1 MRVLKRPIVFI
12 HGFGGGSYEYW
23 PIRRFLQKKGM
34 TSCYEFSYTEKIGQV
49 SLKKTAWQLNAFLQ
63 SLPDP
68 EFDIV
73 ALSQGGIIARLAIA
87 HLIGKKIRMCVTVCT
102 PHHGSLL
109 AYVGFLPG
117 IRELRPGSP
126 LFQELDTSRAK
137 YYAVWNPLDM
147 MVIPGSSAKFE
158 YAQENKKVVAL
169 LHPLTFSHPE
179 TLKFIFE
186 KLSR

>member
-1 MRVLKRPIVFI
+1 MNALKRPIVFI
-12 HGFGGGSYEYW
+12 HGFGGGSYEYQ
-23 PIRRFLQKKGM
+23 PISRFLQEQGLAP
-34 TSCYEFSYTEKIGQV
+34 CYEFSYTEKIGQV
-49 SLKKTAWQLNAFLQ
+49 SLKKIAWQLNAFLQ
-63 SLPDP
+63 TLPDH

-87 HLIGKKIRMCVTVCT
+87 YLIGKKIRTCVTVCT

-126 LFQELDTSRAK
+126 LFHELDSSRAT

-158 YAQENKKVVAL
+158 HAQENKKVVAL

-179 TLKFIFE
+179 TIKFLKIG
-186 KLSR
+186 KA